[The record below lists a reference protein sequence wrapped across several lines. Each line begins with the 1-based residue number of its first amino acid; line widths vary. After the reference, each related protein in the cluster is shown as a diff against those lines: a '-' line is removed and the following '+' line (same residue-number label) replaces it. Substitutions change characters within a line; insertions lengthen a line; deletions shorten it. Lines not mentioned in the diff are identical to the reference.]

1 MEQEE
6 RYKRAEARVKELKSF
21 YSHLVIYVVVMV
33 ILFIVDL
40 QDRGNWWFY
49 WPLMG
54 WGIAIVIHGFN
65 TFTTGWEKRKVE
77 QLMEKEQDKEHEQ

>member
-40 QDRGNWWFY
+40 QDHGNWWFY

-54 WGIAIVIHGFN
+54 WGIAVVIHGFN
-65 TFTTGWEKRKVE
+65 TFTTGWEKRKVK
-77 QLMEKEQDKEHEQ
+77 QLMEKEEEEEQEQ

>member
-6 RYKRAEARVKELKSF
+6 KYERAKKRVAELKSF

-33 ILFIVDL
+33 VLFIVDYR
-40 QDRGNWWFY
+40 DRGNWWFY

-54 WGIAIVIHGFN
+54 WGIAVVIHGFN
-65 TFTTGWEKRKVE
+65 TFTTGWEKRKVK
-77 QLMEKEQDKEHEQ
+77 QLMEKEEEKEREQ

>member
-40 QDRGNWWFY
+40 QDHGNWWFY

-54 WGIAIVIHGFN
+54 WGIAVVIHAFN
-65 TFTTGWEKRKVE
+65 TFTTGWEKRKVK
-77 QLMEKEQDKEHEQ
+77 QLMEKEEEEEQ

>member
-6 RYKRAEARVKELKSF
+6 RYKRAEQRVKELKSF

-33 ILFIVDL
+33 VLFFVDY

-54 WGIAIVIHGFN
+54 WGIAVAIHGFN
-65 TFTTGWEKRKVE
+65 TFTTGWEKRKIK
-77 QLMEKEQDKEHEQ
+77 QLMEEEEEQEQ